1 LKASFFR
8 GAAGANV
15 RRGGA
20 GRAFFSFFSS
30 FEHACI
36 KVFKGSTVLLAICL
50 RKNQNLNFEAYQ
62 KVFFRQTSI
71 SKVFFRKSYITNRL
85 EGFLL

>member
-1 LKASFFR
+1 
-8 GAAGANV
+8 
-15 RRGGA
+15 
-20 GRAFFSFFSS
+20 
-30 FEHACI
+30 
-36 KVFKGSTVLLAICL
+36 L

-85 EGFLL
+85 EGFLLYRSSRSKCAKRRSRGARTLLLLEEQRIISVCNR